1 MIWMT
6 GKANMVEDLGC
17 VLSWFEVFQSGKRKD
32 VSSEDIVLISH
43 SAGGGFSQYFLR
55 KELGN
60 VGDLVILVGSPCL
73 RWLCELR
80 ISFITVTASAFD

>member
-1 MIWMT
+1 MT

-43 SAGGGFSQYFLR
+43 SAGGGFSP
-55 KELGN
+55 
-60 VGDLVILVGSPCL
+60 ILPEEEA
-73 RWLCELR
+73 R
-80 ISFITVTASAFD
+80 